1 MSAMIDI
8 ILVLILF
15 AGAIVG
21 FKRGVI
27 KSAVT
32 FIGAIVVIVLA
43 FSLKNPI
50 SKLLY
55 SFLPFFNFAGD
66 FEGLTTL
73 NIIIYE
79 AIAFVLVYVILMAI
93 LQILIKITGVFEHI
107 LNFTIILGIPS
118 KLLGAVFG
126 FFEAYL
132 FVFVALFLLNQLP
145 ATNAFVSESAFA
157 STITSSSPILSDIT
171 SSYYDAFEE
180 ILSIK
185 DQNMADKEEY
195 NRKCLDILLK
205 YGILDINSAEDLLDR
220 GKLVIPNADS
230 ILDKYKKKKKIM
242 IKYLKE
248 ENFENEIKNGKILV
262 DFYADWCGPCKALG
276 EILEQLKDVNVLK
289 INVDEHQD
297 LAIQFGV
304 MSIPT
309 IILFEDGKQKKKN
322 IGLMSKDDLEN
333 WIK

>member
-15 AGAIVG
+15 VGAIVG

-230 ILDKYKKKKKIM
+230 ILDKYR
-242 IKYLKE
+242 
-248 ENFENEIKNGKILV
+248 
-262 DFYADWCGPCKALG
+262 
-276 EILEQLKDVNVLK
+276 
-289 INVDEHQD
+289 
-297 LAIQFGV
+297 
-304 MSIPT
+304 
-309 IILFEDGKQKKKN
+309 
-322 IGLMSKDDLEN
+322 
-333 WIK
+333 

>member
-205 YGILDINSAEDLLDR
+205 YGIVDINSAEDLLDR
-220 GKLVIPNADS
+220 RKLVIPNADS
-230 ILDKYKKKKKIM
+230 ILDKYR
-242 IKYLKE
+242 
-248 ENFENEIKNGKILV
+248 
-262 DFYADWCGPCKALG
+262 
-276 EILEQLKDVNVLK
+276 
-289 INVDEHQD
+289 
-297 LAIQFGV
+297 
-304 MSIPT
+304 
-309 IILFEDGKQKKKN
+309 
-322 IGLMSKDDLEN
+322 
-333 WIK
+333 